1 MSVEDIKIAPRIA
14 AAPRTMLKP
23 SSWMN
28 IIDFIQRLILDKK
41 SLISLVGEQGS
52 GKTTFIDLLQKELSP
67 QIESCVITAESNFDR
82 TVFLKQLTASIDVE
96 GDLSIAN
103 FIARSNK
110 QKTHTLLII
119 DNVHY
124 LPIAFIEEILNELQT
139 QEEDARFHVCLVVSA
154 SLTTTL
160 NKLIQEK
167 YPHMLHSIELGA
179 LTEEETKIY
188 VEQNIQS
195 RAGVEKVITHERIKQ
210 FYELTDGRLE
220 KIDRHMSDFF
230 SRKPKKSVYIGRFLR
245 YLGAAIGIF
254 IAAVGVVYLWLSP
267 DFQSAPVHIVSLGS
281 PVENNIQIEP
291 ALESTIP
298 SYTVAAKRQIPE
310 IAALRKLDF
319 DPSDDFDEEINSSF
333 EPVMDKVVVA
343 PKILP
348 HVDKEEA
355 NVADQEAELTVAPTV
370 AIEKVEAKPKP
381 IVNANSIKLAAPQ
394 DLYTIQIV
402 ASHNQTTLQ
411 RFAKE
416 HHIMGKTKIRRF
428 KRQGAV
434 WYVLTLGEYPNKEDA
449 KQAVNQLS
457 REIGQFKPWIRLLSD
472 LKTTG

>member
-14 AAPRTMLKP
+14 AVPRTILKP

-82 TVFLKQLTASIDVE
+82 TVFLKQLIASLDVE
-96 GDLSIAN
+96 ADLSVAN
-103 FIARSNK
+103 FIARSKK

-124 LPIAFIEEILNELQT
+124 LPIAFIEEILTELQT
-139 QEEDARFHVCLVVSA
+139 QGDDAQFHVCLVISA

-167 YPHMLHSIELGA
+167 YPNMLHSIELGA
-179 LTEEETKIY
+179 LTAEETKIY
-188 VEQNIQS
+188 VEHNIQS
-195 RAGVEKVITHERIKQ
+195 RAGAEKVITHERIKQ
-210 FYELTDGRLE
+210 FYELTDGRLD
-220 KIDRHMSDFF
+220 KIDQHLSEFF
-230 SRKPKKSVYIGRFLR
+230 SRKPKKSFYIGKLLR

-267 DFQSAPVHIVSLGS
+267 DFQSAPVHMVSLGS
-281 PVENNIQIEP
+281 PVENNISDVQIEP
-291 ALESTIP
+291 ALESSIP
-298 SYTVAAKRQIPE
+298 TYTVAATRQIPQV
-310 IAALRKLDF
+310 ASLRKLDF
-319 DPSDDFDEEINSSF
+319 DPADDFDEEINSSL
-333 EPVMDKVVVA
+333 EPVMDKVIVA

-348 HVDKEEA
+348 HANNEEVIA
-355 NVADQEAELTVAPTV
+355 EEETAPPVAKAVT
-370 AIEKVEAKPKP
+370 IEKIETKP
-381 IVNANSIKLAAPQ
+381 IVKANAIKPVAPQ
-394 DLYTIQIV
+394 NLYTIQIV
-402 ASHNQTTLQ
+402 AGHNQATLQ
-411 RFAKE
+411 RFAAD
-416 HHIMGKTKIRRF
+416 HHMNGKTKIRRF
-428 KRQGAV
+428 NRQGTV
-434 WYVLTLGEYPNKEDA
+434 WYVLTFGEYPNKEDA